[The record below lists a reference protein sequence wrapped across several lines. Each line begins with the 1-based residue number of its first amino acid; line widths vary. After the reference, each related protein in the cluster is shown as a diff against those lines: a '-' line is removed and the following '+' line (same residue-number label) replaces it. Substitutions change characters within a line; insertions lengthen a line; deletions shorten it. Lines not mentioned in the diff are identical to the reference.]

1 MEIETD
7 VVVKEYTC
15 RLVAQILNPRK
26 KVKNRKNVRL
36 LERAVMIVL
45 EGLVA
50 SGAADHSYDE
60 ARQLDSFISTDRL
73 VQNWSRMFPSDKL
86 SIDRS
91 KRHVF
96 EMKGKR
102 TKYFNDQWLAP
113 NPNKLY
119 PFYAIVA

>member
-7 VVVKEYTC
+7 AVIEKYTC

-36 LERAVMIVL
+36 LERAVMRVL

-50 SGAADHSYDE
+50 SGAAVHSYDE
-60 ARQLDSFISTDRL
+60 ARQLDSFISTDVL
-73 VQNWSRMFPSDKL
+73 VQNWSRIFPNDKL
-86 SIDRS
+86 RIDPS
-91 KRHVF
+91 ERHIF
-96 EMKGKR
+96 EMEGKR
-102 TKYFNDQWLAP
+102 TEYFNDQWLAP

-119 PFYAIVA
+119 PFFAILA